1 MFHHTSHQLGLNH
14 AFVGRPSRIEVMVSD
29 GGEFRSIGGE
39 DGLDGVLELATE
51 ENNVTGAE

>member
-1 MFHHTSHQLGLNH
+1 MEVKEDLDD
-14 AFVGRPSRIEVMVSD
+14 SRISQA
-29 GGEFRSIGGE
+29 GGE

>member
-1 MFHHTSHQLGLNH
+1 MQQKYAGAQPVVSEFSAKPIMEVREDLDD
-14 AFVGRPSRIEVMVSD
+14 SRISQA
-29 GGEFRSIGGE
+29 GGE